1 MANRDNPNGF
11 TPWGRTLGGG
21 DLELHPYQKDA
32 AHATAIFPGDLLTR
46 DDDGFISRTI
56 TPGTTSMI
64 GVALDGGAASTLTD
78 HMVADQRDM
87 IFVAQSDDATLT
99 AAELGLKCNTVLGTG
114 SAALNRSRDEIDGSE
129 SAVTATYDVH
139 LLRLARIANN
149 AHGAYARFEVLINKH
164 LLNKGV
170 VGV

>member
-21 DLELHPYQKDA
+21 ELELHPYQKDA

-46 DDDGFISRTI
+46 EDDGFLSRTI

-64 GVALDGGAASTLTD
+64 GVALDGVAASTLTS
-78 HMVADQRDM
+78 HMVCDQRDM

-99 AAELGLKCNTVLGTG
+99 AAELGLKINAVLGTG
-114 SAALNRSRDEIDGSE
+114 SAALNRSRDEINGNTGNTTSTLDLE
-129 SAVTATYDVH
+129 
-139 LLRLARIANN
+139 LLRLARIQGND
-149 AHGAYARFEVLINKH
+149 HGEFARYEVLINKH

-170 VGV
+170 DGV